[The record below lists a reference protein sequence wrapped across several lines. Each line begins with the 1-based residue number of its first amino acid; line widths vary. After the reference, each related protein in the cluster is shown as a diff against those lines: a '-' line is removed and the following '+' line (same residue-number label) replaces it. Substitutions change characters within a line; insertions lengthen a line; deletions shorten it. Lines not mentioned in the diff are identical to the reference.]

1 MRRDRHGYFYFVDRT
16 GDTFRWKGENVATS
30 EVAEALSTFP
40 GIKEANVYGVV
51 IPGGEG
57 KAGMASLVT
66 VPNFDLDG
74 LAQHLEDTLP
84 SYARPIFLRFQQ
96 QIEATSTFKQR
107 KVELQKQGFNPSVV
121 EDPIYVRDAETG
133 RYSALTTERYEA
145 ICSGSTKL

>member
-1 MRRDRHGYFYFVDRT
+1 MSRRPKSPRR
-16 GDTFRWKGENVATS
+16 
-30 EVAEALSTFP
+30 LSLFP

-66 VPNFDLDG
+66 APEFDIEALV
-74 LAQHLEDTLP
+74 AHLEEYLP

-107 KVELQKQGFNPSVV
+107 KVELQKQGFNPSLVA
-121 EDPIYVRDAETG
+121 DPIYRARCRD
-133 RYSALTTERYEA
+133 RPLFRALRP
-145 ICSGSTKL
+145 SSTKTSARARRSCR